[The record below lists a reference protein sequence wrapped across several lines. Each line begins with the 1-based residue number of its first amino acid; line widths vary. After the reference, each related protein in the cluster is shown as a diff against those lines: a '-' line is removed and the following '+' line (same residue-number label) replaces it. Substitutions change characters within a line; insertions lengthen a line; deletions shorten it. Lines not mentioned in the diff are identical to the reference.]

1 MCRQENVLVPSAR
14 SDVSQ
19 AIIKMR
25 NAIRE
30 LYRILTE
37 HEIVR
42 RYIIINTFDGALTI
56 LGIVVAV
63 FLSGIKDP
71 KLIIVPS
78 IGASVAMCVSGIWGS
93 YAAERAEIR
102 NKIRSIEAHL
112 MKDLSD
118 TEFSRK
124 RENMAWIIGLVD
136 GIIPLVIALI
146 LIAPFFCVPSGCL
159 AMNTAYYISMAL
171 VAFNLFVLGMF
182 AGKIAQESMLKQGV
196 IMLLAGVLI
205 GVIFM
210 LLAWIGVL

>member
-1 MCRQENVLVPSAR
+1 M
-14 SDVSQ
+14 
-19 AIIKMR
+19 K
-25 NAIRE
+25 AIRE
-30 LYRILTE
+30 LYTILVE

-71 KLIIVPS
+71 KLIIIPS

-112 MKDLSD
+112 MKSLSD
-118 TEFSRK
+118 TAFSRK

-136 GIIPLVIALI
+136 GIIPLIIALI
-146 LIAPFFCVPSGCL
+146 LIAPFFFVNPGYMSMSL
-159 AMNTAYYISMAL
+159 AYYSSLAL
-171 VAFNLFVLGMF
+171 VAVNLFILGMF
-182 AGKIAQESMLKQGV
+182 AGRIAKENMFKQGV
-196 IMLLAGVLI
+196 VMLLAGVII

-210 LLAWIGVL
+210 LLAWVGVL